1 MDFPRES
8 LELMKT
14 LADADPAAQTAC
26 SEWTVHDLVAH
37 LAAGAKENAD
47 LIEDALAGRPARA
60 TRTFTER
67 EAAFVAMPDEHLR
80 QELIQES
87 RRKLAAVQELSDR
100 GPVATGRPFSAAL
113 AYTTAAAKPHS
124 TAGTSPVMTRPAWN
138 CSQRRS

>member
-47 LIEDALAGRPARA
+47 LIEDSLAGRPARA
-60 TRTFTER
+60 TRTFSER
-67 EAAFVAMPDEHLR
+67 EAAFVALPGENF
-80 QELIQES
+80 
-87 RRKLAAVQELSDR
+87 A
-100 GPVATGRPFSAAL
+100 
-113 AYTTAAAKPHS
+113 
-124 TAGTSPVMTRPAWN
+124 
-138 CSQRRS
+138 RS